1 MQIEAHTTE
10 IIERAAL
17 VLEGGGLVVTPS
29 QTNYSLVCDPENP
42 VAVAK
47 VFQVKRRTKFGPL
60 TLAIA
65 EPSQAD
71 RYVDYP
77 PRFDRGTLRSL
88 WPGFVTLVLPK
99 RYPFPPELTMGA
111 PTLGVLCHGDCALT
125 DIVKAFGPVAVTS
138 ANLSG
143 QGDILVDR
151 DKAAV
156 DVGNEVDLMIES
168 VAPDEGSPGTSGGNR
183 SNTVVDFSFEPP
195 YLVRSGRLP
204 TADLAALFPGLVTDP
219 ARYQEALDERVGRA
233 LEEERGR

>member
-1 MQIEAHTTE
+1 MQFESHTVETV
-10 IIERAAL
+10 ERAGL
-17 VLEGGGLVVTPS
+17 VLEDGGLIVTPS
-29 QTNYSLVCDPENP
+29 ETNYSLVCDPENA

-47 VFQVKRRTKFGPL
+47 VFEVKRRTKFGPL

-77 PRFDRGTLRSL
+77 PRYDRERLLSL
-88 WPGFVTLVLPK
+88 WPGLVTLVLPK
-99 RYPFPPELTMGA
+99 RYPFPTQLTMGA

-143 QGDILVDR
+143 QGDIFVDR

-156 DVGNEVDLMIES
+156 DLGEDVDLMIEA
-168 VAPDEGSPGTSGGNR
+168 VTTTTDPLEIAGGVNR
-183 SNTVVDFSFEPP
+183 SNTIVDLTLDRP
-195 YLVRSGRLP
+195 YLVRPGRVPVAEVMTALP
-204 TADLAALFPGLVTDP
+204 DLVTDP
-219 ARYQEALDERVGRA
+219 DRYREILERRLSQA
-233 LEEERGR
+233 LEEVK